1 MAVQNLSSHQGP
13 SICRVK
19 NNLQYPILKLLPKTA
34 QNYIMDHLTQQSIN
48 GRSSVCVSHTGTYT
62 KLLYTNKGPSRPSLL
77 ESSFWFDTI
86 FLGVRLKFFKCIFVR
101 LSFYLNSEDP
111 DEMSQCAAFHPGLHC
126 LLKYPFRGFLYTKGL
141 QSTGMPTIF
150 GPDLDPN

>member
-1 MAVQNLSSHQGP
+1 M
-13 SICRVK
+13 
-19 NNLQYPILKLLPKTA
+19 
-34 QNYIMDHLTQQSIN
+34 
-48 GRSSVCVSHTGTYT
+48 
-62 KLLYTNKGPSRPSLL
+62 

-111 DEMSQCAAFHPGLHC
+111 DEMLQCAAFHPGLHC

-141 QSTGMPTIF
+141 QSTGMTSEGDIF
-150 GPDLDPN
+150 ITSFIHCRKIFTFFPKSISVSLDLDQVQKLLGLIWILIF

>member
-48 GRSSVCVSHTGTYT
+48 ARSSVCVSHTGTYT
-62 KLLYTNKGPSRPSLL
+62 KLLYTNKGLDGGGGLVFTIHLRFSSLFI
-77 ESSFWFDTI
+77 S
-86 FLGVRLKFFKCIFVR
+86 LKF
-101 LSFYLNSEDP
+101 
-111 DEMSQCAAFHPGLHC
+111 
-126 LLKYPFRGFLYTKGL
+126 
-141 QSTGMPTIF
+141 
-150 GPDLDPN
+150 